1 MTELKAGLRLKSAV
15 CDAEVMVVKAGG
27 DDALTCGGLPMLSG
41 DESAGASEAAADHM
55 DGCQV
60 GKRYVNEDQ
69 SLEVLCVKAGRG
81 RWAPT
86 ARCLRSR
93 MRKSCR
99 PRTEP

>member
-27 DDALTCGGLPMLSG
+27 AAPTCGGLPMLAG
-41 DESAGASEAAADHM
+41 DESADANEGAADHM

-69 SLEVLCVKAGRG
+69 SLEVLCVKAGAG
-81 RWAPT
+81 SLGADGSVLTIKDAKKLP
-86 ARCLRSR
+86 S
-93 MRKSCR
+93 SD
-99 PRTEP
+99 